1 MVIYARVNTQYVL
14 LKLKKTVIENT
25 YKTFSVCDSLQSF
38 LNHSQLDFR
47 KREIGGWGCGG
58 FSVCIRKFIKLQ
70 MGLMD
75 LQFGYR
81 NTSKR
86 RENKNA
92 LTAIMFLKKHG
103 KDKVIR
109 ESSTKNAFF
118 SI

>member
-1 MVIYARVNTQYVL
+1 
-14 LKLKKTVIENT
+14 
-25 YKTFSVCDSLQSF
+25 
-38 LNHSQLDFR
+38 
-47 KREIGGWGCGG
+47 
-58 FSVCIRKFIKLQ
+58 

-103 KDKVIR
+103 KDKVIH